1 MTDETGIVKTQY
13 VYDPFGNTTIG
24 YNTYGQPLTIT
35 DLSEQLG
42 NRQTLGQLVLRAH
55 WCKRTDDNLS
65 GEYGYS

>member
-1 MTDETGIVKTQY
+1 VTDETGIVKTQY

-55 WCKRTDDNLS
+55 
-65 GEYGYS
+65 